1 MQVAKMR
8 HKHCQQGLQGAAPIV
23 LTTME
28 TNGDRWGLAHKK
40 GVRDEQE
47 LWKEKK
53 PVSQKGTGFF
63 QERREEILIL
73 LHFLCQPL

>member
-1 MQVAKMR
+1 
-8 HKHCQQGLQGAAPIV
+8 
-23 LTTME
+23 ME